1 MQYLLPFLFS
11 SGYVFISFLFSSY
24 RDYFKKSR
32 VSELLYSFVI
42 GCFYFTTYKILSD
55 DTLFSY
61 ETKSSLPLAFIEIV
75 FGHLIIRTILLNFS
89 KSLIRS
95 KKVFF
100 NTIILGSGEKAQNI
114 YLDLKKINNSLG
126 HKFLG
131 SIPLSN
137 ISKRISLEIVDSLE
151 NIEKHVIDNNIHEVI
166 IAPELEEEYLV
177 PSIITSLEGFPLTV
191 SIIPDI
197 HQIIAGKASINHIV
211 GVPIIQVNSQFIS
224 IWYLFFKR
232 LFDLFFSISFLII
245 GSPLFILC
253 SILVKISSKGPVF
266 FLQERVGYHGKHF
279 KILKFR
285 SMYQNAESSGPR
297 LSTGTDPRITKWGV
311 IMRKTRLDEIPQ
323 FINVIKGEMTVVGP
337 RPERKFYIDQILEKA
352 PHFKHMLKVKPGIT
366 SLGQVKFGY
375 AENVDQ
381 MIQRLKYDML
391 YIENMS
397 LTLDFRILV
406 YTVFT
411 VLKGKGK

>member
-1 MQYLLPFLFS
+1 
-11 SGYVFISFLFSSY
+11 
-24 RDYFKKSR
+24 
-32 VSELLYSFVI
+32 
-42 GCFYFTTYKILSD
+42 
-55 DTLFSY
+55 
-61 ETKSSLPLAFIEIV
+61 
-75 FGHLIIRTILLNFS
+75 
-89 KSLIRS
+89 
-95 KKVFF
+95 
-100 NTIILGSGEKAQNI
+100 
-114 YLDLKKINNSLG
+114 
-126 HKFLG
+126 
-131 SIPLSN
+131 
-137 ISKRISLEIVDSLE
+137 
-151 NIEKHVIDNNIHEVI
+151 
-166 IAPELEEEYLV
+166 
-177 PSIITSLEGFPLTV
+177 
-191 SIIPDI
+191 
-197 HQIIAGKASINHIV
+197 
-211 GVPIIQVNSQFIS
+211 
-224 IWYLFFKR
+224 
-232 LFDLFFSISFLII
+232 
-245 GSPLFILC
+245 
-253 SILVKISSKGPVF
+253 
-266 FLQERVGYHGKHF
+266 
-279 KILKFR
+279 
-285 SMYQNAESSGPR
+285 MYQNAESSGPR